1 MVIDLAEI
9 SGLADPAGHV
19 RRCTESALVY
29 LEMVTM
35 AVCGTVP
42 IMVLLAFTGLQRHDC
57 ESYHPKAECDERE
70 RLKREVGIFV
80 ALAWILPECL
90 V

>member
-1 MVIDLAEI
+1 MMLDLAEI

-29 LEMVTM
+29 LELITM
-35 AVCGTVP
+35 AICGIVP
-42 IMVLLAFTGLQRHDC
+42 IMVVLAYTGLQRHDC
-57 ESYHPKAECDERE
+57 ASHHSIAECEERE
-70 RLKREVGIFV
+70 RRKREASIYV